1 MDKQIGV
8 IMNGVTGR
16 MGTNQHLIRS
26 ILAIRSQGGVPTPD
40 GDLIVPEPILV
51 GMNEAKL
58 ARLAHTHDVSMYTT
72 DLDSALSDDNADIYF
87 DSATTKIRMA
97 GVVNGIAAG
106 KAIYCEKPVATTL
119 ADAMKLWETANAAG
133 VKNGVVQD
141 KLWLPGLLKLKYLLD
156 SLRC

>member
-1 MDKQIGV
+1 MEKQIGV

-51 GMNEAKL
+51 GRNEAKL
-58 ARLAHTHDVSMYTT
+58 ARLAGTHGVSRYTT
-72 DLDSALSDDNADIYF
+72 DLDSALSDDSAAIYF
-87 DSATTKIRMA
+87 DSASTEIRMD
-97 GVVNGIAAG
+97 GVAKGIAAG
-106 KAIYCEKPVATTL
+106 KAIYCEKPIATTL
-119 ADAMKLWETANAAG
+119 SDAMKLWESAKAAG

-141 KLWLPGLLKLKYLLD
+141 KLWLPGFLKLK
-156 SLRC
+156 